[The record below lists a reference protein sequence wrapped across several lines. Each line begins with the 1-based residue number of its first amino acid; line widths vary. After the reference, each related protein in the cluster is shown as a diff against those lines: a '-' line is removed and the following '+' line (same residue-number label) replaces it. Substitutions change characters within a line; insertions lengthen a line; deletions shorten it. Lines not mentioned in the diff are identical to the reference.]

1 MMNKTKRLTMIAWLA
16 AICVSQ
22 ADPQL
27 TSWHTE
33 GSRRY
38 ARLYTDL
45 NNESSA
51 SSSTT
56 WSRGQGSQ
64 SLPTYAGIQSIRH
77 SDNWVYIET
86 TGLGS
91 HVMGPWFLNEAK
103 TQNFPNFPSN
113 TGTTF
118 RIPRNPAPLTNHQS
132 TGAGAIGYFVDGVA
146 MFDSRD
152 TFSYQ
157 TSSQTDGSP
166 VNGVRGD
173 GVWNRDAYV
182 NEGVTFD
189 AAFAHQ
195 AGNQYHYH
203 ANPPAL
209 RHQLGDH
216 VNYDAATN
224 EYTESNSTPNHS
236 PILAWLSD
244 GYPLYGP
251 YGYSD
256 PNDPSSTVI
265 RMRTGYQKRDGSNGT
280 DNLASTGRT
289 TLPAWAATSQGRSAD
304 LPSSLYGPSTTSI
317 ALGHYIEDYDH
328 LGSHGFTQGK
338 DYDLDIHNG
347 RFCVTPEFPEG
358 TYAYF
363 VTIEADGNPKYPYN
377 LGRTF
382 YGNPTG
388 GAVNGGIS
396 EQVTVEFRGG
406 ADSELSVI
414 DMQSESD
421 QVTLTWTSIEGGSY
435 RVEESADFQNW
446 TTAANNATS
455 QGVETVSTLSSG
467 NSPAAFYRVILTEVD
482 AYDATGNSA
491 AGAGQ
496 GTQAPND
503 NNMGVPTDNTNP
515 QIPDQNAGGNSGIQ
529 VNPANA
535 TRGSNIQLSLTLD
548 ANSTPPL
555 PPAHVNPSTI
565 TIGSI
570 QAQFI
575 SRNNNTINVM
585 LNIPAH
591 APAGSQTISITFPGP
606 GGQTGP
612 TYTSGNAF
620 KFD

>member
-1 MMNKTKRLTMIAWLA
+1 MMNKTKRLTTITWLA
-16 AICVSQ
+16 AICASH

-27 TSWHTE
+27 SSLHTE
-33 GSRRY
+33 GSRTY

-45 NNESSA
+45 NNENSGN
-51 SSSTT
+51 SSTT
-56 WSRGQGSQ
+56 WSRGQGTQ
-64 SLPTYAGIQSIRH
+64 SLPTYAGIQSISH
-77 SDNWVYIET
+77 SANWVYIET

-118 RIPRNPAPLTNHQS
+118 RIPRNPSPASSHQS

-216 VNYDAATN
+216 VDYHASTN
-224 EYTESNSTPNHS
+224 TYTESSTAPGHS

-256 PNDPSSTVI
+256 PNDPNSNVT
-265 RMRTGYQKRDGSNGT
+265 RMRSGYQKRDGSNGT
-280 DNLASTGRT
+280 DNLSSTGRT
-289 TLPAWAATSQGRSAD
+289 KLPAWAATSQSRSAD
-304 LPSSLYGPSTTSI
+304 LPSSLHGPSTSSI

-328 LGSHGFTQGK
+328 LGSLGYTQGV
-338 DYDLDIHNG
+338 DFDLDVHNG
-347 RFCVTPEFPEG
+347 RFCITPEYPEG

-363 VTIEADGNPKYPYN
+363 VTIEADGTPKYPYN

-388 GAVNGGIS
+388 GAINGGIT
-396 EQVTVEFRGG
+396 EDVTTEYQGG
-406 ADSELSVI
+406 AQSSLNIV
-414 DMQSESD
+414 DMTSAPD

-435 RVEESADFQNW
+435 RIEESADFKNW
-446 TTAANNATS
+446 SIAANSENS
-455 QGVETVSTLSSG
+455 QGTETASSLSTNDRPS
-467 NSPAAFYRVILTEVD
+467 AFYRVILTGVED
-482 AYDATGNSA
+482 YDATGSSD

-496 GTQAPND
+496 DAQG
-503 NNMGVPTDNTNP
+503 
-515 QIPDQNAGGNSGIQ
+515 PDQNTGTTTNIQ
-529 VNPANA
+529 VDPQSAA
-535 TRGSNIQLSLTLD
+535 RGSNVRLTLSMD
-548 ANSTPPL
+548 SNFMPPL
-555 PPAHVNPSTI
+555 PPSQVNPSTI
-565 TIGSI
+565 TIGGI

-575 SRNNNTINVM
+575 SRNNHAITVM
-585 LNIPAH
+585 LNIPSN
-591 APAGSQTISITFPGP
+591 APAGAQAISVSFPGP

-612 TYTSGNAF
+612 SYTAENAF
-620 KFD
+620 VFD

>member
-1 MMNKTKRLTMIAWLA
+1 MNKTKRLTTIAWLA
-16 AICVSQ
+16 AICASQ

-45 NNESSA
+45 NNESSGN
-51 SSSTT
+51 SSTT
-56 WSRGQGSQ
+56 WSRGQGTQ
-64 SLPTYAGIQSIRH
+64 SLPTYAGIQSISH
-77 SDNWVYIET
+77 SDTWVYIET

-91 HVMGPWFLNEAK
+91 HVMGPWFLNETK

-113 TGTTF
+113 TGITY
-118 RIPRNPAPLTNHQS
+118 RIPRNPSPATQHQS
-132 TGAGAIGYFVDGVA
+132 TGAGAIGFFVDGVA
-146 MFDSRD
+146 MFDGRD

-216 VNYDAATN
+216 VEYEAPTN
-224 EYTESNSTPNHS
+224 TYTESSAAPEHS
-236 PILAWLSD
+236 PVLAWVSD

-256 PNDPSSTVI
+256 PNDPNSAVI
-265 RMRTGYQKRDGSNGT
+265 RMRSGYQKRDGSNGT
-280 DNLASTGRT
+280 DNLSSAGRT
-289 TLPAWAATSQGRSAD
+289 KLPAWAADSQGRNAD
-304 LPSSLYGPSTTSI
+304 LPSSLHGPSTASI

-328 LGSHGFTQGK
+328 LGSLGFTQGV
-338 DYDLDIHNG
+338 DFDLDVHNG
-347 RFCVTPEFPEG
+347 RFCVTPEYPEG

-363 VTIEADGNPKYPYN
+363 VTIEADGTPKYPYN

-388 GAVNGGIS
+388 GAVNAGIS
-396 EQVTVEFRGG
+396 EEVTVEFQGG
-406 ADSELSVI
+406 AKSPLDIVG
-414 DMQSESD
+414 MTTASD
-421 QVTLTWTSIEGGSY
+421 QVTLAWTSIEGGSY
-435 RVEESADFQNW
+435 RIEESADFQDW
-446 TTAANNATS
+446 TTASDNESS
-455 QGVETVSTLSSG
+455 QGAETVRSISSEDR
-467 NSPAAFYRVILTEVD
+467 PVAFYRIILTDVED
-482 AYDATGNSA
+482 HDTTGSSN

-496 GTQAPND
+496 DTQDP
-503 NNMGVPTDNTNP
+503 NTNL
-515 QIPDQNAGGNSGIQ
+515 QAPDQNEGASSNIQ
-529 VNPANA
+529 VNPASA
-535 TRGSNIQLSLTLD
+535 ERGSNNVSLTLTMET
-548 ANSTPPL
+548 NTTPPL
-555 PPAHVNPSTI
+555 PPSQITPSTVM
-565 TIGSI
+565 IGDI
-570 QAQFI
+570 QATSI
-575 SRNNNTINVM
+575 SRNNNIITIL
-585 LNIPAH
+585 LNIPSNV
-591 APAGSQTISITFPGP
+591 PTGPQSITITFPGP

-612 TYTSGNAF
+612 TYTSENAF
-620 KFD
+620 RFD

>member
-1 MMNKTKRLTMIAWLA
+1 MNKSKRLTTIAWLA
-16 AICVSQ
+16 AISTSH

-33 GSRRY
+33 GSRTY

-45 NNESSA
+45 NNENSGN
-51 SSSTT
+51 SSTT
-56 WSRGQGSQ
+56 WSRGQGTQ
-64 SLPTYAGIQSIRH
+64 SLPTYAGIQSISH
-77 SDNWVYIET
+77 SANWIYIET
-86 TGLGS
+86 SGLGS

-118 RIPRNPAPLTNHQS
+118 RIPRNPSPASNHQS

-216 VNYDAATN
+216 VDYDASTN
-224 EYTESNSTPNHS
+224 TYTERSTAPGHS

-256 PNDPSSTVI
+256 PNDPNSAVI
-265 RMRTGYQKRDGSNGT
+265 RMRSGYQKRDGSNGT
-280 DNLASTGRT
+280 DNLSSTGRT
-289 TLPAWAATSQGRSAD
+289 RLPAWAATSQGRSAD
-304 LPSSLYGPSTTSI
+304 LPSSLHGPNTSSI

-328 LGSHGFTQGK
+328 LGSLGFTQGV
-338 DYDLDIHNG
+338 DYDLDVHNG
-347 RFCVTPEFPEG
+347 RFCTTPEYPEG

-363 VTIEADGNPKYPYN
+363 VTIEADGTPKYPYN

-382 YGNPTG
+382 YGNPAGGMVNGDINEDVTTEYEG
-388 GAVNGGIS
+388 GAQSSLNIV
-396 EQVTVEFRGG
+396 
-406 ADSELSVI
+406 
-414 DMQSESD
+414 DMTSASD
-421 QVTLTWTSIEGGSY
+421 QVTLTWTSVEGGSY
-435 RVEESADFQNW
+435 RIEESSNFQDW
-446 TTAANNATS
+446 TTASNSETS
-455 QGVETVSTLSSG
+455 QGSVTEGSVSTG
-467 NSPAAFYRVILTEVD
+467 NQPAAFYRVTLTNVAD
-482 AYDATGNSA
+482 HDATESSTT
-491 AGAGQ
+491 GAGQ
-496 GTQAPND
+496 DTQDP
-503 NNMGVPTDNTNP
+503 NTNP
-515 QIPDQNAGGNSGIQ
+515 QTPNQNGGVSTNIQ
-529 VNPANA
+529 VTPASA
-535 TRGSNIQLSLTLD
+535 ARGSNNVRLTLTMD
-548 ANSTPPL
+548 ANAAPPL
-555 PPAHVNPSTI
+555 PPAQVTPSTVTVGGI
-565 TIGSI
+565 NTAS
-570 QAQFI
+570 I
-575 SRNNNTINVM
+575 SRNNNTITIM
-585 LNIPAH
+585 LNIPSDATTG
-591 APAGSQTISITFPGP
+591 PQSITVTFPGP

-612 TYTSGNAF
+612 TYTSENAF